1 MRMNNWP
8 YLVNL
13 ARGPE
18 GNFSQ
23 KESMREREGERERE
37 REREREGERENKR
50 ERKRDAILYEYQ
62 LTCRSC
68 GAPPALAIVL
78 TGIPINP
85 REGGV

>member
-37 REREREGERENKR
+37 REREKERERIKEKEKETQFCMN
-50 ERKRDAILYEYQ
+50 
-62 LTCRSC
+62 
-68 GAPPALAIVL
+68 
-78 TGIPINP
+78 IN
-85 REGGV
+85 